1 MDATT
6 FMNAIAASV
15 RERRRALAL
24 TQKQLASMAGVS
36 ERLVRLIEAGKAPGI
51 GVEKLAMVLSP
62 LGLELALE
70 GNVWQADTPNARHAE
85 NDEYERLLQY
95 AVNSWGGASNGGGQS
110 A

>member
-1 MDATT
+1 MNATT
-6 FMNAIAASV
+6 FINTVAAAV
-15 RERRRALAL
+15 RERRHTLAL

-36 ERLVRLIEAGKAPGI
+36 ERLVRLIEAGQAPGV

-70 GNVWQADTPNARHAE
+70 GDARCVGASDETSEE

-95 AVNSWGGASNGGGQS
+95 AVSGWEGAGTNGK
-110 A
+110 